1 MKSYLI
7 LDHITQLLANHGFD
21 IKRNR
26 QNTITVSPDVDELP
40 YCEIIQIN
48 EKHVELILGPNFDDF
63 ANSAQDY
70 SDLSCY
76 ENVKIQTLDDL
87 YILMFILNTIKPYL
101 N

>member
-7 LDHITQLLANHGFD
+7 LDHITHLLANHGFN
-21 IKRNR
+21 IKRSR
-26 QNTITVSPDVDELP
+26 QNTITVSPDVNELP

-48 EKHVELILGPNFDDF
+48 EKHVKLILGPDFDNF

-70 SDLSCY
+70 SDLACY
-76 ENVKIQTLDDL
+76 ENIKIQTLDGL

>member
-7 LDHITQLLANHGFD
+7 LDHITQLLADHGFN
-21 IKRNR
+21 IKRSR

-48 EKHVELILGPNFDDF
+48 EKHVKLILGPDFNDF
-63 ANSAQDY
+63 ADLAQDY